1 MQGGHPLHT
10 CTSSHPKEFPMVKA
24 LLLVNASHNSQSL
37 KDDLM
42 CTMKDLG
49 ASKKT
54 YHLKQEN
61 KT

>member
-1 MQGGHPLHT
+1 
-10 CTSSHPKEFPMVKA
+10 MVKA

-42 CTMKDLG
+42 CTVKDLG